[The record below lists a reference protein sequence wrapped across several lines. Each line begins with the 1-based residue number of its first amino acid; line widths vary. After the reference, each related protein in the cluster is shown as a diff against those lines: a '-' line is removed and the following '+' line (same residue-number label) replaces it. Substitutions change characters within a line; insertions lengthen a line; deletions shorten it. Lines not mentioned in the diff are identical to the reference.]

1 VTVLCGDD
9 QPRGMAE
16 VERLAEVRYVRA
28 DGLRDALAGADVLFV
43 WDFFSPAVR
52 AAWPAADK
60 LQWVHVAS
68 AGVDA
73 ILFDDLRDSD
83 VVLTNSRGVFDDAI
97 AEYVLGL
104 VIAFAKDFPRT
115 LQLQR
120 ERRWEWRETE
130 RVGGRKALVVGTG
143 PIGAA
148 IARLLRAVGI
158 EVRGAGRRAREDDP
172 DFGIVHSSAELPD
185 HVGWADFVI
194 AVLPLTDETRGMFD
208 RRVFAAM
215 KPTARFI
222 NVGRGE
228 HVVTEDLIAALR
240 AGELA
245 GAALDVFDQEPLP
258 SESPLWT
265 MENVV
270 VSPHM
275 SGDTVGWKDTLARVF
290 VANFRRWIAGEP
302 LHNVVDKKRGYVPT
316 GGSR

>member
-1 VTVLCGDD
+1 
-9 QPRGMAE
+9 MAE
-16 VERLAEVRYVRA
+16 VEQAAEVRYVRA
-28 DGLRDALAGADVLFV
+28 DGLRDAMAGAEVLFV

-52 AAWPAADK
+52 DAWPAADK
-60 LQWVHVAS
+60 LRWMHVAS

-73 ILFDDLRDSD
+73 VLFDELRSSD

-104 VIAFAKDFPRT
+104 VIAFAKDFPRS
-115 LQLQR
+115 LEYQR
-120 ERRWEWRETE
+120 QRQWKWRETE
-130 RVGGRKALVVGTG
+130 RVGGRNALVVGTG
-143 PIGAA
+143 PIGQA
-148 IARLLRAVGI
+148 IARLLRAVGM
-158 EVRGAGRRAREDDP
+158 EVRGVGRTAREDDP
-172 DFGIVHSSAELPD
+172 NFGIVHASAELAD
-185 HVGWADFVI
+185 HVGWADFVVSI
-194 AVLPLTDETRGMFD
+194 LPLTDQTRGIFD
-208 RRVFAAM
+208 RSVFAAM

-290 VANFRRWIAGEP
+290 VANFQRWLAGEP
-302 LHNVVDKKRGYVPT
+302 LHNVVDKQRGYVPT
-316 GGSR
+316 GGRT